1 MQNFKDLHYQST
13 PLLIGIVWD
22 VASTKIAEQA
32 NFEAIGTSSAAIA
45 SMLGYKDGEEMDFA
59 ELLYIVQRISANTTL
74 PLSVDLESGYSR
86 DPLQIT
92 KHIRQLVEA
101 GVVGINLEDSIV
113 EEERRLL
120 GAVEFAETIATIKQQ
135 LKKEGIDIFLNIR
148 TDTFLLGVSNTLKV
162 TQERIQLYEKAGA
175 DGIFVPCIEKAAGIS
190 AIVKNTALP
199 INVMCMPKL
208 PNFKTLQELGV
219 RRISMGNFVFE
230 KNNTFFGELM
240 KNIKEEGSF
249 KKVF

>member
-13 PLLIGIVWD
+13 PLLIGNVWD

-45 SMLGYKDGEEMDFA
+45 NMLGYKDGEEMDFA

-92 KHIRQLVEA
+92 KHIRQLAKV

-113 EEERRLL
+113 EEERQLL
-120 GAVEFAETIATIKQQ
+120 DAVEFAETIGSIKKQ

-148 TDTFLLGVSNTLKV
+148 TDTFLLGVTNPLKV

-175 DGIFVPCIEKAAGIS
+175 DGIFVPCIEKAADIS
-190 AIVKNTALP
+190 AIVKSTALP

-208 PNFKTLQELGV
+208 PDFKKLQQLGV
-219 RRISMGNFVFE
+219 QRISMGNFAFE
-230 KNNTFFGELM
+230 KNKAFFGELM
-240 KNIKEEGSF
+240 KNIKKERSF